1 MKKSLQKLTFILMT
15 GALFSST
22 AIAAEPDPARMKEVK
37 KIMMH
42 QVSMMKPELQKKVK
56 TLSPQTQKAL
66 MKILSQHT
74 RYSDEITL
82 RQVMHEVL
90 SDYQS
95 VAAGIMTD
103 NPVQAAASARRLANH
118 RIPAGGL
125 LPYLGLDNIND
136 AKLAVLGTFND
147 SVEGEALKL
156 AKAAESGDMGAAAI
170 HFGKISSGCIA
181 CHKVFR
187 GKPGVSDLLR

>member
-1 MKKSLQKLTFILMT
+1 MKKSLQKLTFVLITGILS
-15 GALFSST
+15 SST
-22 AIAAEPDPARMKEVK
+22 AIAAEPDPAKMKK
-37 KIMMH
+37 LKGIMMH
-42 QVSMMKPELQKKVK
+42 QVGMMKPELQKKVK
-56 TLSPQTQKAL
+56 ALSPTTQKAL
-66 MKILSQHT
+66 IQILSQHT
-74 RYSDEITL
+74 RYSDDITL

-103 NPVQAAASARRLANH
+103 NPEQAAASARRLANH

-125 LPYLGLDNIND
+125 LPYLGLENIND

-156 AKAAESGDMGAAAI
+156 ATAAESGDMGSAAV
-170 HFGKISSGCIA
+170 HFGNISTGCVA

-187 GKPGVSDLLR
+187 SKPGVSDLLR